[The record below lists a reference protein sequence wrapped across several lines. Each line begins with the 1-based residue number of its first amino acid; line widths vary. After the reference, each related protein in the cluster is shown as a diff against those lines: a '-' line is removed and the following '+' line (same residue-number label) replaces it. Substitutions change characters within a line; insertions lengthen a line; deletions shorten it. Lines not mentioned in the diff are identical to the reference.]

1 MKNYLS
7 EFLTACGYSAEDRA
21 FLTETYALIASYP
34 KPSELWNKALTLYE
48 ENVNCD
54 LGEVLALAHRAGTL
68 LGIHSYTAKLLILL
82 CLTKRLREE
91 YEARGVDSR
100 IYWDTVLDLKY
111 KNEECKLVK
120 GIVGTFVAEWFFKFF
135 DMTRFALGRLQFQII
150 DFAHEYEKNGVKL
163 TPQTKVIDVH
173 IPRSLQPLDE
183 KSCDDAFDRAKAFF
197 ADELGDTCAF
207 VCHSWLLYPEHE
219 TMLSHTSNV
228 YRFMKRFDII
238 RSGVSHSKGDLW
250 RLFDTD
256 EKDPDQ
262 LPADSSMRR
271 AYVEHLKNGG
281 KVGWGFG
288 VYVKK

>member
-1 MKNYLS
+1 MKNYLT
-7 EFLTACGYSAEDRA
+7 EFLTACGYTAEDRA
-21 FLTETYALIASYP
+21 FLTDTYAAIESCPEAAA
-34 KPSELWNKALTLYE
+34 LWNKAIDLYR
-48 ENVNCD
+48 ENVNCNFH
-54 LGEVLALAHRAGTL
+54 EILALANQAASL
-68 LGIHSYTAKLLILL
+68 LSVHKYTAELLIFL
-82 CLTKRLREE
+82 CLTRKLREE
-91 YEARGVDSR
+91 YEARGVDIR

-120 GIVGTFVAEWFFKFF
+120 GIVGSFVAEWFFKFF

-183 KSCDDAFDRAKAFF
+183 KSCDEAFARAKAFF
-197 ADELGDTCAF
+197 ADEIGETCAF

-228 YRFMKRFDII
+228 YRFMKRFDIVK
-238 RSGVSHSKGDLW
+238 SGISHGKVDLW

-256 EKDPDQ
+256 EKDPDK

-271 AYVEHLKNGG
+271 AYVDHLKTGG
-281 KVGWGFG
+281 KVGFGFG

>member
-1 MKNYLS
+1 MKNYLT
-7 EFLTACGYSAEDRA
+7 EFLTACGYTDEDRA
-21 FLTETYALIASYP
+21 FLTETYELIASYP
-34 KPSELWNKALTLYE
+34 KPSELWNRALTLYN
-48 ENVNCD
+48 ENINCD
-54 LGEVLALAHRAGTL
+54 LGEVLALAHRAGAL

-91 YEARGVDSR
+91 YEARGVDIR

-120 GIVGTFVAEWFFKFF
+120 SIVGTFVAEWFFKFF
-135 DMTRFALGRLQFQII
+135 DLTRFALGRLQFQII

-183 KSCDDAFDRAKAFF
+183 KSCDEAFARAKAFF
-197 ADELGDTCAF
+197 ADKIGDTCAF

-238 RSGVSHSKGDLW
+238 KSGISHGKNDLW

-256 EKDPDQ
+256 EKDPDK

-271 AYVEHLKNGG
+271 AYVNHLKNGG
-281 KVGWGFG
+281 NVGWGFG
-288 VYVKK
+288 VYVKS